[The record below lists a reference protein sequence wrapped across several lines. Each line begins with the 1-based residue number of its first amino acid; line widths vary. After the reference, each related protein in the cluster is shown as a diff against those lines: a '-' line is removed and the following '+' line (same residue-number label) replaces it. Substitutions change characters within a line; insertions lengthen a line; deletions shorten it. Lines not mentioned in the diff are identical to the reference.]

1 MVPLARLHSSAWN
14 REQQKTTQTLYDL
27 LGWQTPFMLLL
38 VWEGEN
44 YMSIGLIN
52 AVARGFL
59 AANHIGFVQLT
70 KVHLLLFVLATA
82 KEKIGCYIQLAT
94 LNDDASSSIIY
105 HKNGDSIE

>member
-1 MVPLARLHSSAWN
+1 
-14 REQQKTTQTLYDL
+14 
-27 LGWQTPFMLLL
+27 
-38 VWEGEN
+38 
-44 YMSIGLIN
+44 MSIGLIN